1 MGNMTVA
8 FSFVMI
14 LNVLMFMSQFAMITA
29 NPDSTIFYNSTNS
42 LMENFDTGSGD
53 LQIDGDTIK
62 DQLPGSVSAINPD
75 NSNYF
80 TDIFNSISTWIKD
93 STGIKYIKSMALAPY
108 LLLKAMRLPDAF
120 CFAIGVLWYGC
131 TIFISILFLV
141 GRE

>member
-8 FSFVMI
+8 FSFVMF
-14 LNVLMFMSQFAMITA
+14 LNILMFLSQFAMITA
-29 NPDSTIFYNSTNS
+29 NPDSTIFYNSTDS
-42 LMENFDTGSGD
+42 LMENFDTGTGD
-53 LQIDGDTIK
+53 LQIDAENIK
-62 DQLPGSVSAINPD
+62 DQLPGSVSAINPE

-108 LLLKAMRLPDAF
+108 LLLKAMRLPEAF
-120 CFAIGVLWYGC
+120 CFGIGVLWYGC
-131 TIFISILFLV
+131 TIFISIMFLV